1 MGELLFCSRL
11 PEAVQVAVSENA
23 FNLLTLV
30 EGEGGFRRIGRAE
43 DFSVDAVVCLEDNPA
58 DEVLRHHRM
67 RHGTDS
73 YLDNVAY
80 LVADR
85 HMLLMG
91 SIYGTGHQLLRFL
104 ASAGQ
109 RCAGIVNHLYDVAAL
124 LAMIK
129 LWCHEISLL
138 LYL

>member
-73 YLDNVAY
+73 HLDNAAY
-80 LVADR
+80 LVIHR

-91 SIYGTGHQLLRFL
+91 SIYGTWHKLLHLL
-104 ASAGQ
+104 ATAGQ
-109 RCAGIVNHLYDVAAL
+109 
-124 LAMIK
+124 
-129 LWCHEISLL
+129 WCT
-138 LYL
+138 